1 MAQGQFTLERIQN
14 DPTFDYLTT
23 PNYIN
28 ILQKLLDS
36 EKNIYSLRRQ
46 RYALD
51 KITEDSHAMFNNL
64 VEEYSDMYSSY
75 VSAKKQTM
83 NDIKQGYSEPQTAA
97 YSNSTDAMNEI
108 LRRQDAAAKYALMSD
123 DDLSQL
129 VDDSANT
136 LFNLPIFD
144 QQVILNELKKRNIDY
159 SLAELQ
165 TSREEQYKTDPN
177 WQRTSKELLGIE
189 TCPPQGINTSLVVLV
204 SQGDQTYNME
214 YIELKDMLEFGTVAM
229 NESMA
234 EEKLAH
240 LQIEI
245 DSLKGIGKQNNN
257 DRLSAMARQTIDAYN
272 SRDEL
277 AESYK
282 VADNDPRINEN
293 GSKYSWVVFYT
304 FLVERFGDDPRIKAN
319 PVYYDPG
326 DPSYDID
333 KRYKLLKQIYKE
345 QKSLGEYRPVKV
357 IDVQNENPEEM
368 SDKDIAKVFGDIK

>member
-1 MAQGQFTLERIQN
+1 M
-14 DPTFDYLTT
+14 
-23 PNYIN
+23 
-28 ILQKLLDS
+28 
-36 EKNIYSLRRQ
+36 
-46 RYALD
+46 
-51 KITEDSHAMFNNL
+51 
-64 VEEYSDMYSSY
+64 
-75 VSAKKQTM
+75 
-83 NDIKQGYSEPQTAA
+83 
-97 YSNSTDAMNEI
+97 
-108 LRRQDAAAKYALMSD
+108 
-123 DDLSQL
+123 
-129 VDDSANT
+129 
-136 LFNLPIFD
+136 
-144 QQVILNELKKRNIDY
+144 
-159 SLAELQ
+159 
-165 TSREEQYKTDPN
+165 
-177 WQRTSKELLGIE
+177 LGIE

-204 SQGDQTYNME
+204 AQGDQTYNME